1 PAVTPTAK
9 PISQPPDAVVA
20 SGLGPVSNHVLQNA
34 IADAIAPLCEQIR
47 GEVRN
52 LHLDLIRQGFVYQEQ
67 IKALRQECG
76 ETRALRLEIDQL
88 RRENE
93 QLRRYVPFF
102 ELPSQNARSEH
113 GRNA

>member
-1 PAVTPTAK
+1 K

-76 ETRALRLEIDQL
+76 ESRALRLEIDQL